1 MKLILLGPPGVGK
14 GTQAAR
20 LKDHFKIIH
29 LSTGEIL
36 RGEMAESTS
45 VGIRARQYID
55 AGNLVPDEILLKIIN
70 NRLRNDDCAAGYIL
84 DGFPRTIPQA
94 EGLQILLDE
103 LNHEL
108 NAVIS
113 ITADQDELVRR
124 LILRAKD
131 SGRSDDTDS
140 VIKDRQ
146 RVYWNQTA
154 PLIHYYEGK
163 NLLKTVDGLGTI
175 EEISDRILEVV

>member
-14 GTQAAR
+14 GTQAAQ
-20 LKDHFKIIH
+20 LKDHFNIIH

-36 RGEMAESTS
+36 RGEMAKSSS
-45 VGIRARQYID
+45 VGIQARQYID
-55 AGNLVPDEILLKIIN
+55 AGNLVPDEILLKMMN
-70 NRLRNDDCAAGYIL
+70 NRLRGNDCSAGYIL
-84 DGFPRTIPQA
+84 DGFPRTISQA

-113 ITADQDELVRR
+113 IKADQDELVRR
-124 LILRAKD
+124 LVLRAKD
-131 SGRSDDTDS
+131 SGRSDDTEL
-140 VIKDRQ
+140 VIQERQ

-163 NLLKTVDGLGTI
+163 NLLKPVDGLGSI
-175 EEISDRILEVV
+175 EEITDRIFEVV